1 MEARVAG
8 VEGAQGALTAIGA
21 MAYEVAMQHR
31 RRLAGEETQ
40 PTTVRP
46 TVAEHAAWVE
56 AARAEHLSLS
66 AWIAR
71 ELARASAA
79 SARRRRAAE
88 RETRGAA

>member
-1 MEARVAG
+1 
-8 VEGAQGALTAIGA
+8 
-21 MAYEVAMQHR
+21 MQHR
-31 RRLAGEETQ
+31 RRLTG
-40 PTTVRP
+40 PTHKATVRMTP
-46 TVAEHAAWVE
+46 DEHAAWVE

-66 AWIAR
+66 AWVAR

>member
-1 MEARVAG
+1 
-8 VEGAQGALTAIGA
+8 
-21 MAYEVAMQHR
+21 MQHR
-31 RRLAGEETQ
+31 RRLTGPTHK
-40 PTTVRP
+40 TTVRMTP
-46 TVAEHAAWVE
+46 DEHAAWVE

-66 AWIAR
+66 AWVAR